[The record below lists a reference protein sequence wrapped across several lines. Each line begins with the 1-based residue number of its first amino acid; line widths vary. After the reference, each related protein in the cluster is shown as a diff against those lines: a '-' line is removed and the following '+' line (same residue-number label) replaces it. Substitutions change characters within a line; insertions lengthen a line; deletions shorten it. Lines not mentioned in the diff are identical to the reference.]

1 MIREENMAN
10 KQLSVEEL
18 ELTPADPHSPIPLYH
33 QIHLDLKSMIQSGK
47 IPPDAVLPPELQLCR
62 AYKVGRHTMR
72 MAISGLVDDGLVERF
87 PGRGTFVDNQLH
99 WLNFYLD
106 RSFSQQM
113 REMGYTPH
121 SKVLKADLGQVD
133 EGSPRALQKMTGKA
147 CLRLV
152 RLRFGD
158 NVPISIQSTTVLN
171 EKCAGI
177 EKHDFANESLYE
189 ILAREYHLPIVQ
201 IQHVVRAVA
210 STPQQAEMLDISI
223 GVPLLFVA
231 TTAFLENREIIEC
244 SESHYRADI
253 YEYSTTQKICD

>member
-1 MIREENMAN
+1 MAN
-10 KQLSVEEL
+10 KQLSLAEL
-18 ELTPADPHSPIPLYH
+18 ELSPADPHSPIPLYH
-33 QIHLDLKSMIQSGK
+33 QIHLDLKNMIQSGK
-47 IPPDAVLPPELQLCR
+47 IPPDAILPPELQLCR

-87 PGRGTFVDNQLH
+87 PGRGTFVNNQSQR
-99 WLNFYLD
+99 LNFYLD

-121 SKVLKADLGQVD
+121 SKVLKAELGKVG
-133 EGSPRALQKMTGKA
+133 EGSPRALQRMIGNA
-147 CLRLV
+147 CLRLE

-158 NVPISIQSTTVLN
+158 NIPISIQFTTVLT

-177 EKHDFANESLYE
+177 EKHDFSQESLYE
-189 ILAREYHLPIVQ
+189 VLAREYHLPIVQ

-210 STPQQAEMLDISI
+210 ANPQQAEMLNVIT
-223 GVPLLFVA
+223 GVPLLFVG
-231 TTAFLENREIIEC
+231 TTAFLENRQVIEC
-244 SESHYRADI
+244 SESYYRADL

>member
-1 MIREENMAN
+1 MAD
-10 KQLSVEEL
+10 KQISLAEL
-18 ELTPADPHSPIPLYH
+18 GLTTADPHSPVPLYH
-33 QIHLDLKSMIQSGK
+33 QIYLDLKNMIQTGR
-47 IPPDAVLPPELQLCR
+47 IPPDAILPPELQLCR

-87 PGRGTFVDNQLH
+87 PGRGTFVKNLSQR
-99 WLNFYLD
+99 LNFYLD

-113 REMGYTPH
+113 REMGYAPH
-121 SKVLKADLGQVD
+121 SKLLKMRLGIVD
-133 EGSPRALQKMTGKA
+133 EASPRALQKVVGAA
-147 CLRLV
+147 CLRLE

-158 NVPISIQSTTVLN
+158 NVPISIQLTTLLT

-177 EKHDFANESLYE
+177 ELHDFANESLYE
-189 ILAREYHLPIVQ
+189 VLAREYHLPIVQ

-210 STPQQAEMLDISI
+210 STPQQAELLDVSI
-223 GVPLLFVA
+223 GVPLLFVG

-244 SESHYRADI
+244 SESYYRADL